1 MEERSGPDSGVARV
15 VPFGEP
21 RRRPA
26 RASGG
31 RKGGAPRER
40 RPRPEGIDELLADLA
55 ALDEPVARAR
65 RRTPSARRAP
75 DERGER
81 GERASG
87 AADGVEVSDL
97 TVEFLDDRR
106 SAAGRAARFGAA
118 GTASGP
124 KRRRRPEADPMVDD
138 ERIDP
143 AERAFLLQLYK
154 ELVGGVQGPVI
165 PFPVELVLGE
175 DEAPELDGLADV
187 IDLAW
192 YRTRRALRE
201 S

>member
-21 RRRPA
+21 RRRTA
-26 RASGG
+26 RGSGG
-31 RKGGAPRER
+31 RKGGGPRER

-65 RRTPSARRAP
+65 RRTPSARRTP
-75 DERGER
+75 DEG
-81 GERASG
+81 GARASG
-87 AADGVEVSDL
+87 AADDVEVSDL

-106 SAAGRAARFGAA
+106 SAEGRAARFGAA

-124 KRRRRPEADPMVDD
+124 KRRRRPEPDPMVDD
-138 ERIDP
+138 KRIDP

-187 IDLAW
+187 IDLGW

>member
-65 RRTPSARRAP
+65 RRTPSARRTP

-106 SAAGRAARFGAA
+106 SAEGRAARFDAA

-187 IDLAW
+187 VDLAW